1 MDLCPVD
8 NLKDWALSLAE
19 QASALT
25 VSERQAGDVVV
36 LGMEGSIIVGT
47 GADALRAV
55 INRQLG
61 WGRNKLLLDMA
72 RVRWV
77 DSVGLGQLVVAL
89 VSVTR
94 AGGQIKLLR
103 VREKVRKLLA
113 VTKLDTV
120 FAIYDDETNALND
133 FL

>member
-1 MDLCPVD
+1 MD
-8 NLKDWALSLAE
+8 NLKDWVLSLAE
-19 QASALT
+19 QASALN

-36 LGMEGSIIVGT
+36 LGMEGSIIVGS

-61 WGRNKLLLDMA
+61 RGRNKLLLDMA
-72 RVRWV
+72 SVRWM

-94 AGGQIKLLR
+94 AGGQIKLLG

-120 FAIYDDETNALND
+120 FVIYDDETDALND

>member
-1 MDLCPVD
+1 MD